1 MTTLN
6 TEQTQLARAWTSV
19 HKGAGLALD
28 WVAEVAQN
36 SEEVAA
42 KAQALNRDLYRARNL
57 ARSLG
62 RVSTT
67 PMGIGFFGLSQ
78 AGKSYLISALAAD
91 SKGQLLTQ
99 FGSHQLDFIKHINPV
114 GGGKEAT
121 GLVTRFTRRALP
133 SPDPLFPVELRLFRE
148 VEIAIVLANAWF
160 EDFDHQ
166 RLNSQITDAQID
178 AVLNRFEAH
187 AATPP
192 SPGVGSEDV
201 VLLWDYLEHN
211 YPSAVRPLGARYWP
225 RVIKLAPQLSIRE
238 RAQLFSLLWGGVGK
252 MTETYEQLASALH
265 RFSLAETVFAPLSAL
280 VSERDGQMIQTAS
293 IINVDILSRLGGS
306 GDTPLEVRPA
316 IDGTLQP
323 AVSVGK
329 AELAA
334 LTNELIFRLDNEP
347 ANAIVNSVDLLD
359 FPGYRSR
366 QKLMSIN
373 EASEVDSNGV
383 TNNPV
388 AKLLLRGKVA
398 YLFERYTNEQE
409 MNALV
414 MCTSSFKQS
423 EVVSVGPVLKSW
435 IDKTQGTS
443 AQQRDARAS
452 GLIWALT
459 MCDGFIGSALNGE
472 IVQFP
477 EACDNMLKLTM
488 IERFGNE
495 DWMKLW
501 GSAPFKN
508 TYLVRKPRFK
518 TSFLDLASDG
528 EEAGFN
534 ESSRNAL
541 QALHAAFSSSELVK
555 RHVAE
560 PHDAWQAML
569 KLNDGGMSRFSNAF
583 APVANIDF
591 KLQRI
596 EEQLEELMVQLLPRL
611 EEYYE
616 AGGQDERAKK
626 KVIANLIV
634 KPFATTKHGKYVLGE
649 LLAYMA
655 IPEDQLRDLYLNG
668 DFDSPASGHIEGA
681 QPINETEVEY
691 DIFGEAIVQAAQP
704 EATAPAAV
712 AAPQYQSHEHRFARA
727 AFDLWATHLRNLS
740 RRQHLLEM
748 LELPAEAISLL
759 VKELVICA
767 ERLDLPSK
775 LSVALLKRAQS
786 GVRRENLVQ
795 RQVLTTQLLL
805 NDFAAWF
812 GHTGQPAEKR
822 PLGLLGAKHPLFA
835 FYQKEMPGRF
845 PLLAAQADDQSVIFA
860 NDWISGIAIHTQH
873 NVGHRKGKEITPEQ
887 NEAMGHAI
895 QAFKAR

>member
-1 MTTLN
+1 MTTLT
-6 TEQTQLARAWTSV
+6 TEQIKLAHEWTSV

-28 WVAEVAQN
+28 WVEDVAEKV
-36 SEEVAA
+36 EEVAA
-42 KAQALNRDLYRARNL
+42 KAVTLNRDLHRARNL

-91 SKGQLLTQ
+91 HKGQLLTQ
-99 FGSHQLDFIKHINPV
+99 FGTQSLDFIKHVNPV

-121 GLVTRFTRRALP
+121 GLVTRFTRRA
-133 SPDPLFPVELRLFRE
+133 DPGKDPQFPVELRLFRE
-148 VEIAIVLANAWF
+148 VEIAIILANAWF

-166 RLNSQITDAQID
+166 RLNSQITDAHID
-178 AVLNRFEAH
+178 ALLQRFEDH
-187 AATPP
+187 TATQPT
-192 SPGVGSEDV
+192 PGVNSDDV

-211 YPSAVRPLGARYWP
+211 YPNAVRPLNARYWQ
-225 RVIKLAPQLSIRE
+225 RVVKLAPRLSVRE
-238 RAQLFSLLWGGVGK
+238 RAQLFSLLWGGINK
-252 MTETYEQLASALH
+252 MTETYEQLATALH
-265 RFSLAETVFAPLSAL
+265 RLGLAETVFAPITAL
-280 VSERDGQMIQTAS
+280 VSQRDGQMVQTNS

-306 GDTPLEVRPA
+306 GDSALEVRPA
-316 IDGTLQP
+316 HEANLGAP
-323 AVSVGK
+323 VSVSR

-347 ANAIVNSVDLLD
+347 ANSIVNSVDLLD

-366 QKLMSIN
+366 QKLMSID
-373 EASEVDSNGV
+373 EASEVDSSGA

-423 EVVSVGPVLKSW
+423 EVVSVGPVLRSW
-435 IDKTQGTS
+435 IDKTQGAS
-443 AQQRDARAS
+443 AQERDGRAS

-459 MCDGFIGSALNGE
+459 MCDGFIGGALNGE

-477 EACDNMLKLTM
+477 ESCDNMLKLTM

-495 DWMKLW
+495 EWMKQW
-501 GSAPFKN
+501 GNTPFKN

-518 TSFLDLASDG
+518 TSFIDLSADG
-528 EEAGFN
+528 EELGFN
-534 ESSRNAL
+534 DSSRVAL
-541 QALHAAFSSSELVK
+541 QALQEAFGNNELVK

-560 PHDAWQAML
+560 PLDAWQAML

-583 APVANIDF
+583 TPVANINF

-596 EEQLEELMVQLLPRL
+596 SEQLEDLMVKLLPRL

-616 AGGQDERAKK
+616 AGGEDERAKK
-626 KVIANLIV
+626 KAIANLIV
-634 KPFATTKHGKYVLGE
+634 RPFATTKHGKYVLGE

-655 IPEDQLRDLYLNG
+655 VPEDQLRDLYLNG
-668 DFDSPASGHIEGA
+668 DFDSPATDATEADPADSA
-681 QPINETEVEY
+681 AEVEY
-691 DIFGEAIVQAAQP
+691 DIFGDAVTAAAEAPPVAM
-704 EATAPAAV
+704 AV
-712 AAPQYQSHEHRFARA
+712 PQYQSHEHRFARA
-727 AFDLWATHLRNLS
+727 AFNLWATHLRGLS
-740 RRQHLLEM
+740 RRQHLLDQ
-748 LELPAEAISLL
+748 LELPSDAIALL
-759 VKELVICA
+759 VKELVVCA
-767 ERLDLPSK
+767 ERLDLPLQ
-775 LSVALLKRAQS
+775 LSQALLKRAQS

-795 RQVLTTQLLL
+795 RQVLTAQLLL
-805 NDFAAWF
+805 DDFTAWF
-812 GHTGQPAEKR
+812 GHTAQPASQR
-822 PLGLLGAKHPLFA
+822 PVGLLGAKQPLFS
-835 FYQKEMPGRF
+835 FYQKEMPGLF
-845 PLLAAQADDQSVIFA
+845 PLLAPQADDQSVIFA
-860 NDWISGIAIHTQH
+860 DDWISGIAIHTQN

-887 NEAMGHAI
+887 NEALGRVI

>member
-1 MTTLN
+1 MTTLT
-6 TEQTQLARAWTSV
+6 TEQIKLAHEWTSV

-28 WVAEVAQN
+28 WVEDVAEKV
-36 SEEVAA
+36 EEVAA
-42 KAQALNRDLYRARNL
+42 KAVTLNRDLHRARNL

-91 SKGQLLTQ
+91 HKGQLLTQ
-99 FGSHQLDFIKHINPV
+99 FGTQSLDFIKHVNPV

-121 GLVTRFTRRALP
+121 GLVTRFTRRA
-133 SPDPLFPVELRLFRE
+133 DPGKDPQFPVELRLFRE
-148 VEIAIVLANAWF
+148 VEIAIILANAWF

-166 RLNSQITDAQID
+166 RLNSQITDAHID
-178 AVLNRFEAH
+178 ALLQRFEDH
-187 AATPP
+187 TATQPT
-192 SPGVGSEDV
+192 PGVNSDDV

-211 YPSAVRPLGARYWP
+211 YPNAVRPLNARYWQ
-225 RVIKLAPQLSIRE
+225 RVVKLAPRLSVRE
-238 RAQLFSLLWGGVGK
+238 RAQLFSLLWGGINK
-252 MTETYEQLASALH
+252 MTETYEQLATALH
-265 RFSLAETVFAPLSAL
+265 RLGLAETVFAPITAL
-280 VSERDGQMIQTAS
+280 VSQRDGQMVQTNS

-306 GDTPLEVRPA
+306 GDSALEVRPA
-316 IDGTLQP
+316 HEANLGTP
-323 AVSVGK
+323 VSVSR

-347 ANAIVNSVDLLD
+347 ANSIVNSVDLLD

-366 QKLMSIN
+366 QKLMSID
-373 EASEVDSNGV
+373 EASEVDSSGA

-423 EVVSVGPVLKSW
+423 EVVSVGPVLRSW
-435 IDKTQGTS
+435 IDKTQGAS
-443 AQQRDARAS
+443 AQERDGRAS

-459 MCDGFIGSALNGE
+459 MCDGFIGGALNGE

-477 EACDNMLKLTM
+477 ESCDNMLKLTM

-495 DWMKLW
+495 EWMKQW
-501 GSAPFKN
+501 GNTPFKN

-518 TSFLDLASDG
+518 TSFIDLSADG
-528 EEAGFN
+528 EELGFN
-534 ESSRNAL
+534 DSSRVAL
-541 QALHAAFSSSELVK
+541 QALQEAFGNNELVK

-560 PHDAWQAML
+560 PLDAWQAML

-583 APVANIDF
+583 TPVANINF

-596 EEQLEELMVQLLPRL
+596 SEQLEDLMVKLLPRL

-616 AGGQDERAKK
+616 AGGEDERAKK
-626 KVIANLIV
+626 KAIANLIV
-634 KPFATTKHGKYVLGE
+634 RPFATTKHGKYVLGE

-655 IPEDQLRDLYLNG
+655 VPEDQLRDLYLNG
-668 DFDSPASGHIEGA
+668 DFDSPATDATEADPADSA
-681 QPINETEVEY
+681 AEVEY
-691 DIFGEAIVQAAQP
+691 DIFGDAV
-704 EATAPAAV
+704 TAV
-712 AAPQYQSHEHRFARA
+712 AEAPPVAMAVPQYQSHEHRFARA
-727 AFDLWATHLRNLS
+727 AFNLWATHLRGLS
-740 RRQHLLEM
+740 RRQHLLDQ
-748 LELPAEAISLL
+748 LELPSEAIALL
-759 VKELVICA
+759 VKELVVCA
-767 ERLDLPSK
+767 ERLDLPLQ
-775 LSVALLKRAQS
+775 LSQALLKRAQS

-795 RQVLTTQLLL
+795 RQVLTAQLLL
-805 NDFAAWF
+805 DDFTAWF
-812 GHTGQPAEKR
+812 GHTAQPASQR
-822 PLGLLGAKHPLFA
+822 PVGLLGAKQPLFS
-835 FYQKEMPGRF
+835 FYQKEMPGLF
-845 PLLAAQADDQSVIFA
+845 PLLAPQADDQSVIFA
-860 NDWISGIAIHTQH
+860 DDWISGIAIHTQN

-887 NEAMGHAI
+887 NEALGRVI

>member
-1 MTTLN
+1 MTTLS
-6 TEQTQLARAWTSV
+6 TEQMQLAHAWTSV

-28 WVAEVAQN
+28 WVAEVAEN
-36 SEEVAA
+36 SEEVAT
-42 KAQALNRDLYRARNL
+42 KAHALNRDLYRARNL

-91 SKGQLLTQ
+91 GKGQLLTQ
-99 FGSHQLDFIKHINPV
+99 FGPQQLDFIKHINPV

-133 SPDPLFPVELRLFRE
+133 STDPLFPVELRLFRE

-166 RLNSQITDAQID
+166 KLNSQITDAQID
-178 AVLNRFEAH
+178 AVLHRLEEN
-187 AATPP
+187 ATAPP
-192 SPGVGSEDV
+192 SPGVGSDDV

-211 YPSAVRPLGARYWP
+211 YPNAVRPLSARYWP
-225 RVIKLAPQLSIRE
+225 QVIKLAPRLSIRE

-252 MTETYEQLASALH
+252 MTETYEQLATALH
-265 RFSLAETVFAPLSAL
+265 RLGLAETVYAPLSSL
-280 VSERDGQMIQTAS
+280 VSERDGQMIQTNS
-293 IINVDILSRLGGS
+293 IINVDILSRLGGI
-306 GDTPLEVRPA
+306 GDSPLEVRPFV
-316 IDGTLQP
+316 DGSLRP
-323 AVSVGK
+323 AVSVGR

-366 QKLMSIN
+366 QKLMSID
-373 EASEVDSNGV
+373 EASEVDSNGA

-414 MCTSSFKQS
+414 MCTSTFKQS

-459 MCDGFIGSALNGE
+459 MCDGFIGGALNGE

-495 DWMKLW
+495 EWMKQW
-501 GSAPFKN
+501 GSTPFRN

-518 TSFLDLASDG
+518 TTFLDLESNG
-528 EEAGFN
+528 EELRFN
-534 ESSRNAL
+534 EFYDDAL
-541 QALHAAFSSSELVK
+541 QALQTAFSSSELVK
-555 RHVAE
+555 RHVAD
-560 PHDAWQAML
+560 PQDAWQAML
-569 KLNDGGMSRFSNAF
+569 KLNDGGMSRFSSAF
-583 APVANIDF
+583 TPVANIDF

-596 EEQLEELMVQLLPRL
+596 EEQLDELMVQLLPRL
-611 EEYYE
+611 EQYYE
-616 AGGQDERAKK
+616 AGGEDERAKK

-655 IPEDQLRDLYLNG
+655 IPEDQLRDLYLSG
-668 DFDSPASGHIEGA
+668 DFDSPSVESSEAVQNVSEPEI
-681 QPINETEVEY
+681 EY
-691 DIFGEAIVQAAQP
+691 DIFGEAIVQAAQS
-704 EATAPAAV
+704 EATVTAAV
-712 AAPQYQSHEHRFARA
+712 TAPQYQSHEHRFARA

-740 RRQHLLEM
+740 RRQHLLEL
-748 LELPAEAISLL
+748 LELPAEAIALL

-767 ERLDLPSK
+767 ERLDLPSQ
-775 LSVALLKRAQS
+775 LSAALLKRAQS

-812 GHTGQPAEKR
+812 GHTADPAEQR
-822 PLGLLGAKHPLFA
+822 PKGLLGAKQPLFA
-835 FYQKEMPGRF
+835 FYQQEMPGRF

-860 NDWISGIAIHTQH
+860 DDWISGIAIHTQN

-887 NEAMGHAI
+887 NEAMGRAI

>member
-1 MTTLN
+1 MTTL
-6 TEQTQLARAWTSV
+6 TTKQMQLAHAWTSV
-19 HKGAGLALD
+19 HNGAGLALD
-28 WVAEVAQN
+28 WVADVA
-36 SEEVAA
+36 EKVEDVAT
-42 KAQALNRDLYRARNL
+42 KADTLTRDLYRARNL
-57 ARSLG
+57 SRSLG
-62 RVSTT
+62 RVSAT

-91 SKGQLLTQ
+91 EKGQLLTKLGTQ
-99 FGSHQLDFIKHINPV
+99 QLDFIKHVNPV

-121 GLVTRFTRRALP
+121 GLVTRFTRSAAP
-133 SPDPLFPVELRLFRE
+133 SQDPQFPVELRLFRE
-148 VEIAIVLANAWF
+148 VEIAIILANAWF

-178 AVLNRFEAH
+178 ALLQRFEEQSAT
-187 AATPP
+187 AAPT
-192 SPGVGSEDV
+192 SGVSSDDV
-201 VLLWDYLEHN
+201 VLLWDYLEHHYAN
-211 YPSAVRPLGARYWP
+211 AMRPLNARYWP
-225 RVIKLAPQLSIRE
+225 RVVKLAPRLSVRE
-238 RAQLFSLLWGGVGK
+238 RAQLFEPLWGGIGK
-252 MTETYEQLASALH
+252 MTETYEQLAGALH
-265 RFSLAETVFAPLSAL
+265 RLGLAETVFAPISAL
-280 VSERDGQMIQTAS
+280 VSERDGQLVQSNS

-306 GDTPLEVRPA
+306 GDSALEVRPTK
-316 IDGTLQP
+316 DGTLRP
-323 AVSVGK
+323 AVSVNR

-347 ANAIVNSVDLLD
+347 ANVIVNSVDLLD

-373 EASEVDSNGV
+373 EASEVDSNGAA
-383 TNNPV
+383 NNPV

-414 MCTSSFKQS
+414 MCTSTFKQS

-443 AQQRDARAS
+443 AQQRDGRAS

-459 MCDGFIGSALNGE
+459 MCDGFIGGALNGE

-495 DWMKLW
+495 DWMKQW
-501 GSAPFKN
+501 GSTPFKN

-518 TSFLDLASDG
+518 TNFIDLAADG
-528 EEAGFN
+528 EERGFSD
-534 ESSRNAL
+534 SSHAAL
-541 QALHAAFSSSELVK
+541 QALQLAFSSSELVK

-560 PHDAWQAML
+560 PQDAWQAML
-569 KLNDGGMSRFSNAF
+569 KVNDGGMTRFSSAF
-583 APVANIDF
+583 TPVANLDF

-596 EEQLEELMVQLLPRL
+596 EEQLDELMVQLLPQL

-616 AGGQDERAKK
+616 AGGEDERAKK
-626 KVIANLIV
+626 KIIANMIAR
-634 KPFATTKHGKYVLGE
+634 PFATTQHGKYVLGE
-649 LLAYMA
+649 LLSYMA
-655 IPEDQLRDLYLNG
+655 LPEQQLRDLYLNG
-668 DFDSPASGHIEGA
+668 DFDSPAGEAIEAVQAGS
-681 QPINETEVEY
+681 EVKVEY
-691 DIFGEAIVQAAQP
+691 DIFGEAIAASTAV
-704 EATAPAAV
+704 EAPAA

-727 AFDLWATHLRNLS
+727 AFNLWATHLRNLS
-740 RRQHLLEM
+740 RRQQLLDL
-748 LELPAEAISLL
+748 LELPAEAITLL
-759 VKELVICA
+759 VKELVVCA
-767 ERLDLPSK
+767 ERLDLPLQ
-775 LSVALLKRAQS
+775 LSNALLKRAQS
-786 GVRRENLVQ
+786 GVRKENLVQ
-795 RQVLTTQLLL
+795 RQVLTAQLLL

-812 GHTGQPAEKR
+812 GHTAQPPSQR
-822 PLGLLGAKHPLFA
+822 PTGLLGAKQPLFA

-845 PLLAAQADDQSVIFA
+845 PLLAPQADDQSVIFA
-860 NDWISGIAIHTQH
+860 DDWISGIAIHTQK

-887 NEAMGHAI
+887 NEAMGRVI

>member
-1 MTTLN
+1 MTTLT
-6 TEQTQLARAWTSV
+6 TEQIKLAHEWTSV

-28 WVAEVAQN
+28 WVEDVAEKV
-36 SEEVAA
+36 EEVAA
-42 KAQALNRDLYRARNL
+42 KAVTLNRDLHRARNL

-91 SKGQLLTQ
+91 HKGQLLTQ
-99 FGSHQLDFIKHINPV
+99 FGTQSLDFIKHVNPV

-121 GLVTRFTRRALP
+121 GLVTRFTRRAAP
-133 SPDPLFPVELRLFRE
+133 GKDPQFPVELRLFRE
-148 VEIAIVLANAWF
+148 VEIAIILANAWF

-166 RLNSQITDAQID
+166 RLNSQITDAHID
-178 AVLNRFEAH
+178 ALLQRFEDH
-187 AATPP
+187 TATQPT
-192 SPGVGSEDV
+192 PGVNSDDV

-211 YPSAVRPLGARYWP
+211 YPNAVRPLNARYWQ
-225 RVIKLAPQLSIRE
+225 RVVKLAPRLSVRE
-238 RAQLFSLLWGGVGK
+238 RAQLFSLLWGGINK
-252 MTETYEQLASALH
+252 MTETYEQLATALH
-265 RFSLAETVFAPLSAL
+265 RLGLAETVFAPITAL
-280 VSERDGQMIQTAS
+280 VSQRDGQMVQTNS

-306 GDTPLEVRPA
+306 GDSALEVRPA
-316 IDGTLQP
+316 HEANLGTP
-323 AVSVGK
+323 VSVSR

-347 ANAIVNSVDLLD
+347 ANSIVNSVDLLD

-366 QKLMSIN
+366 QKLMSID
-373 EASEVDSNGV
+373 EASEVDSSGA

-423 EVVSVGPVLKSW
+423 EVVSVGPVLRSW
-435 IDKTQGTS
+435 IDKTQGAS
-443 AQQRDARAS
+443 AQERDGRAS

-459 MCDGFIGSALNGE
+459 MCDGFIGGALNGE

-477 EACDNMLKLTM
+477 ESCDNMLKLTM

-495 DWMKLW
+495 EWMKQW
-501 GSAPFKN
+501 GNTPFKN

-518 TSFLDLASDG
+518 TSFIDLSADG
-528 EEAGFN
+528 EELGFN
-534 ESSRNAL
+534 DSSRVAL
-541 QALHAAFSSSELVK
+541 QALQEAFGNNELVK

-560 PHDAWQAML
+560 PLDAWQAML

-583 APVANIDF
+583 TPVANINF

-596 EEQLEELMVQLLPRL
+596 SEQLEDLMVKLLPRL

-616 AGGQDERAKK
+616 AGGEDERAKK
-626 KVIANLIV
+626 KAIANLIV
-634 KPFATTKHGKYVLGE
+634 RPFATTKHGKYVLGE

-655 IPEDQLRDLYLNG
+655 VPEDQLRDLYLNG
-668 DFDSPASGHIEGA
+668 DFDSPATDATEADPADSA
-681 QPINETEVEY
+681 AEVEY
-691 DIFGEAIVQAAQP
+691 DIFGDAVTAAAEAPPVAM
-704 EATAPAAV
+704 AV
-712 AAPQYQSHEHRFARA
+712 PQYQSHEHRFARA
-727 AFDLWATHLRNLS
+727 AFNLWATHLRGLS
-740 RRQHLLEM
+740 RRQHLLDQ
-748 LELPAEAISLL
+748 LELPSEAIALL
-759 VKELVICA
+759 VKELVVCA
-767 ERLDLPSK
+767 ERLDLPLQ
-775 LSVALLKRAQS
+775 LSQALLKRAQS

-795 RQVLTTQLLL
+795 RQVLTAQLLL
-805 NDFAAWF
+805 DDFTAWF
-812 GHTGQPAEKR
+812 GHTAQPASQR
-822 PLGLLGAKHPLFA
+822 PVGLLGAKQPLFS
-835 FYQKEMPGRF
+835 FYQKEMPGLF
-845 PLLAAQADDQSVIFA
+845 PLLAPQADDQSVIFA
-860 NDWISGIAIHTQH
+860 DDWISGIAIHTQN

-887 NEAMGHAI
+887 NEALGRVI

>member
-1 MTTLN
+1 MTTLS
-6 TEQTQLARAWTSV
+6 TEQIKLAHEWTSV
-19 HKGAGLALD
+19 HKGAGLALEWVED
-28 WVAEVAQN
+28 VAEKV
-36 SEEVAA
+36 EEVAA
-42 KAQALNRDLYRARNL
+42 KAVTLNRDLHRARNL

-91 SKGQLLTQ
+91 NKGQLLTQ
-99 FGSHQLDFIKHINPV
+99 FGTQSLDFIRHVNPV

-121 GLVTRFTRRALP
+121 GLVTRFTRRAEP
-133 SPDPLFPVELRLFRE
+133 GKDPQFPVELRLFRE
-148 VEIAIVLANAWF
+148 VEIAIILANAWF

-166 RLNSQITDAQID
+166 RLNSQITDAHID
-178 AVLNRFEAH
+178 ALLQRFEDH
-187 AATPP
+187 TATQPT
-192 SPGVGSEDV
+192 PGVNSDDV

-211 YPSAVRPLGARYWP
+211 YPNAVRPLNARYWQ
-225 RVIKLAPQLSIRE
+225 RVVKLAPRLSIRE
-238 RAQLFSLLWGGVGK
+238 RAQLFSLLWGGINK
-252 MTETYEQLASALH
+252 MTETYEQLAAALH
-265 RFSLAETVFAPLSAL
+265 RLGLAETVFAPITAL
-280 VSERDGQMIQTAS
+280 VSQRDGQMVQTNS

-306 GDTPLEVRPA
+306 GDSALEVRPA
-316 IDGTLQP
+316 HEANLGTP
-323 AVSVGK
+323 VSVSR

-347 ANAIVNSVDLLD
+347 ANSIVNSVDLLD

-366 QKLMSIN
+366 QKLMSID
-373 EASEVDSNGV
+373 EASEVDSSGA

-435 IDKTQGTS
+435 IDKTQGAS
-443 AQQRDARAS
+443 AQERDGRAS

-459 MCDGFIGSALNGE
+459 MCDGFIGGALNGE

-477 EACDNMLKLTM
+477 ESCDNMLKLTM

-495 DWMKLW
+495 EWMKQW
-501 GSAPFKN
+501 GNTPFKN

-518 TSFLDLASDG
+518 TSFIDLAADG
-528 EEAGFN
+528 EELGFN
-534 ESSRNAL
+534 DSSRVAL
-541 QALHAAFSSSELVK
+541 QALQEAFGNNELVK

-560 PHDAWQAML
+560 PLDAWQAML
-569 KLNDGGMSRFSNAF
+569 KLNDGGMSRFSSAF
-583 APVANIDF
+583 TPVAKIDF

-596 EEQLEELMVQLLPRL
+596 SEQLEDLMVKLLPRL

-616 AGGQDERAKK
+616 AGGEDERAKK
-626 KVIANLIV
+626 KAIANLIV
-634 KPFATTKHGKYVLGE
+634 RPFATTKHGKYVLGE

-655 IPEDQLRDLYLNG
+655 VPEDQLRDLYLNG
-668 DFDSPASGHIEGA
+668 DFDSPTTEAIEA
-681 QPINETEVEY
+681 APADSAPEVEY
-691 DIFGEAIVQAAQP
+691 DIFGDAV
-704 EATAPAAV
+704 TPAAEAPPV
-712 AAPQYQSHEHRFARA
+712 AVAVPQYQSHEHRFARA
-727 AFDLWATHLRNLS
+727 AFNLWATHLRGLS
-740 RRQHLLEM
+740 RRQHLLDQ
-748 LELPAEAISLL
+748 LELPSDAIALL
-759 VKELVICA
+759 VKELVVCA
-767 ERLDLPSK
+767 ERLDLPLQ
-775 LSVALLKRAQS
+775 LSQALLKRAQS

-795 RQVLTTQLLL
+795 RQVLTAQLVLD
-805 NDFAAWF
+805 DFTAWF
-812 GHTGQPAEKR
+812 GHTAQPASQR
-822 PLGLLGAKHPLFA
+822 PAGLLGAKQPLFS

-845 PLLAAQADDQSVIFA
+845 PLLAPQADDQSVIFA
-860 NDWISGIAIHTQH
+860 DDWISGIAIHTQN

-887 NEAMGHAI
+887 NEALGRVI

>member
-1 MTTLN
+1 MTTLT
-6 TEQTQLARAWTSV
+6 TEQIQLAHAWTSV
-19 HKGAGLALD
+19 HKGAGLALEWVED
-28 WVAEVAQN
+28 VAEKV
-36 SEEVAA
+36 EEVAT
-42 KAQALNRDLYRARNL
+42 KAVTLNRDLHRARNL

-91 SKGQLLTQ
+91 NKGQLLTQ
-99 FGSHQLDFIKHINPV
+99 FGTRSLDFIKHVNPV

-121 GLVTRFTRRALP
+121 GLVTRFTRRAEP
-133 SPDPLFPVELRLFRE
+133 GKDPQFPVELRLFRE
-148 VEIAIVLANAWF
+148 VEIAIILANAWF

-166 RLNSQITDAQID
+166 RLNSQITDAHID
-178 AVLNRFEAH
+178 ALLQRFEDH
-187 AATPP
+187 AATQAT
-192 SPGVGSEDV
+192 PGVSSDDV

-211 YPSAVRPLGARYWP
+211 YPNAVRPLNARYWQ
-225 RVIKLAPQLSIRE
+225 RVVKLAPMLSVRE
-238 RAQLFSLLWGGVGK
+238 RAQLFSLLWGGINK
-252 MTETYEQLASALH
+252 MTETYEQLAAALH
-265 RFSLAETVFAPLSAL
+265 RLGLAETVFAPISAL
-280 VSERDGQMIQTAS
+280 VSERDGQMIQTNS

-306 GDTPLEVRPA
+306 GDSALEVRPTHEGNLGA
-316 IDGTLQP
+316 P
-323 AVSVGK
+323 VSVSR

-366 QKLMSIN
+366 QKLMSID
-373 EASEVDSNGV
+373 EASEVDSSGA

-435 IDKTQGTS
+435 IDKTQGAS
-443 AQQRDARAS
+443 AQERDGRAS

-472 IVQFP
+472 TVQFP
-477 EACDNMLKLTM
+477 ESCDNMLKLTM

-495 DWMKLW
+495 EWMKQW
-501 GSAPFKN
+501 GNTPFKN

-518 TSFLDLASDG
+518 TSFIDLAADG
-528 EEAGFN
+528 EELGFN
-534 ESSRNAL
+534 DSSKVAL
-541 QALHAAFSSSELVK
+541 QALQAAFGNNELVK

-560 PHDAWQAML
+560 PLDAWQAML
-569 KLNDGGMSRFSNAF
+569 KLNDGGMSRFSSAF
-583 APVANIDF
+583 TPVANINF

-596 EEQLEELMVQLLPRL
+596 SEQLDDLMVKLLPRL

-616 AGGQDERAKK
+616 AGGEDERGKK
-626 KVIANLIV
+626 KAIANLIV
-634 KPFATTKHGKYVLGE
+634 RPFATTKHGKYVLGE

-655 IPEDQLRDLYLNG
+655 VPEDQLRDLYLNG
-668 DFDSPASGHIEGA
+668 DFDSPAT
-681 QPINETEVEY
+681 ETTDAAPADSAPEVEY
-691 DIFGEAIVQAAQP
+691 DIFGDAV
-704 EATAPAAV
+704 TPAAEAPPV
-712 AAPQYQSHEHRFARA
+712 AVAVPQYQSHEHRFARA
-727 AFDLWATHLRNLS
+727 AFNLWATHLRGLS
-740 RRQHLLEM
+740 RRQHLLDQ
-748 LELPAEAISLL
+748 LELPSDAIALL
-759 VKELVICA
+759 VKELVVCA
-767 ERLDLPSK
+767 ERLDVPLQ
-775 LSVALLKRAQS
+775 LSQALLKRAQS

-795 RQVLTTQLLL
+795 RQVLTAQLLL
-805 NDFAAWF
+805 DDFTAWF
-812 GHTGQPAEKR
+812 GHTAQPASQR
-822 PLGLLGAKHPLFA
+822 PAGLLGAKQPLFS

-845 PLLAAQADDQSVIFA
+845 PLLAPQADDQSVIFA
-860 NDWISGIAIHTQH
+860 DDWISGIAIHTQN

-887 NEAMGHAI
+887 NEALGRVI

>member
-1 MTTLN
+1 MTTLT
-6 TEQTQLARAWTSV
+6 TEQIQLAHAWTSV

-28 WVAEVAQN
+28 WVEEVAGKV
-36 SEEVAA
+36 EEVAA
-42 KAQALNRDLYRARNL
+42 KAVPLNRDLHRARNL

-99 FGSHQLDFIKHINPV
+99 FGTQSLDFIKHVNPV

-121 GLVTRFTRRALP
+121 GLVTRFTRRAEP
-133 SPDPLFPVELRLFRE
+133 GKDPQYPVELRLFRE
-148 VEIAIVLANAWF
+148 IEIAIILANAWF

-166 RLNSQITDAQID
+166 RLNSQITDSHID
-178 AVLNRFEAH
+178 ALLQRFEDH
-187 AATPP
+187 AATEPT
-192 SPGVGSEDV
+192 PGVNSDDV

-211 YPSAVRPLGARYWP
+211 YPNAVRPLNARYWP
-225 RVIKLAPQLSIRE
+225 RVVKLAPRLSVRE
-238 RAQLFSLLWGGVGK
+238 RAQLFSLLWGGINK
-252 MTETYEQLASALH
+252 MTETYEQLAAALH
-265 RFSLAETVFAPLSAL
+265 RLGLAETVFAPITAL
-280 VSERDGQMIQTAS
+280 VSERDGQMIQTNS

-306 GDTPLEVRPA
+306 GDSALEVRPA
-316 IDGTLQP
+316 HESNLRTP
-323 AVSVGK
+323 VSVSR

-347 ANAIVNSVDLLD
+347 ANSIVNSVDLLD

-366 QKLMSIN
+366 QKLMSID
-373 EASEVDSNGV
+373 EASEVDSSGA

-443 AQQRDARAS
+443 AQQRDGRAS

-459 MCDGFIGSALNGE
+459 MCDGFIGGALNGE
-472 IVQFP
+472 TVQFP
-477 EACDNMLKLTM
+477 ESCDNMLKLTM

-495 DWMKLW
+495 EWMKQW
-501 GSAPFKN
+501 GNTPFKN

-518 TSFLDLASDG
+518 TSFIDLATSG
-528 EEAGFN
+528 EELGFN
-534 ESSRNAL
+534 ESSKAAL
-541 QALHAAFSSSELVK
+541 QALQEAFSNNELVK

-560 PHDAWQAML
+560 PLDAWQAML
-569 KLNDGGMSRFSNAF
+569 KINDGGMSRFSTAF
-583 APVANIDF
+583 TPVADINF

-596 EEQLEELMVQLLPRL
+596 EEQLDDLMVKLLPRL

-616 AGGQDERAKK
+616 AGGEDERAKK
-626 KVIANLIV
+626 KAIANLIV
-634 KPFATTKHGKYVLGE
+634 RPFATTKHGKYVLGE

-655 IPEDQLRDLYLNG
+655 VPEDQLRDLYLNG
-668 DFDSPASGHIEGA
+668 DFDNPAT
-681 QPINETEVEY
+681 ETTEAAPANSAPEVEY
-691 DIFGEAIVQAAQP
+691 DIFGDAVTPAAEAPPV
-704 EATAPAAV
+704 AV

-727 AFDLWATHLRNLS
+727 AFNLWATHLRGLS
-740 RRQHLLEM
+740 RRQHLLDL
-748 LELPAEAISLL
+748 LELPSEAIALL
-759 VKELVICA
+759 VKELVVCA
-767 ERLDLPSK
+767 ERLDLPLQ
-775 LSVALLKRAQS
+775 LSQALLKRAQS

-795 RQVLTTQLLL
+795 RQVLTAQLLL

-812 GHTGQPAEKR
+812 GHTAQPASQR
-822 PLGLLGAKHPLFA
+822 PAGLLGAKQPLFS

-845 PLLAAQADDQSVIFA
+845 PLLAPQADDQSVIFA
-860 NDWISGIAIHTQH
+860 DDWISGIAIHTQN

-887 NEAMGHAI
+887 NEALGRVI
-895 QAFKAR
+895 QAFKTR

>member
-1 MTTLN
+1 MTTLT
-6 TEQTQLARAWTSV
+6 TEQIKLAHEWTSV
-19 HKGAGLALD
+19 HKGAGLALKWVED
-28 WVAEVAQN
+28 VAEKV
-36 SEEVAA
+36 EEVAA
-42 KAQALNRDLYRARNL
+42 KAVTLNRDLHRARNL

-91 SKGQLLTQ
+91 NKGQLLTQ
-99 FGSHQLDFIKHINPV
+99 FGTQSLDFIRHVNPV

-121 GLVTRFTRRALP
+121 GLVTRFTRRAEP
-133 SPDPLFPVELRLFRE
+133 GKDPQFPVELRLFRE
-148 VEIAIVLANAWF
+148 VEIAIILANAWF

-166 RLNSQITDAQID
+166 RLNSQITDAHID
-178 AVLNRFEAH
+178 ALLQRFEDH
-187 AATPP
+187 TATQPT
-192 SPGVGSEDV
+192 PGVNSDDV

-211 YPSAVRPLGARYWP
+211 YPNAVRPLNARYWQ
-225 RVIKLAPQLSIRE
+225 RVVKLAPRLSIRE
-238 RAQLFSLLWGGVGK
+238 RAQLFSLLWGGINK
-252 MTETYEQLASALH
+252 MTETYEQLAAALH
-265 RFSLAETVFAPLSAL
+265 RLGLAETVFAPITAL
-280 VSERDGQMIQTAS
+280 VSQRDGQMVQTNS

-306 GDTPLEVRPA
+306 GDSALEVRPA
-316 IDGTLQP
+316 HEANLGTP
-323 AVSVGK
+323 VSVSR

-347 ANAIVNSVDLLD
+347 ANSIVNSVDLLD

-366 QKLMSIN
+366 QKLMSID
-373 EASEVDSNGV
+373 EASEVDSSGA

-435 IDKTQGTS
+435 IDKTQGAS
-443 AQQRDARAS
+443 AQERDGRAS

-459 MCDGFIGSALNGE
+459 MCDGFIGGALNGE

-477 EACDNMLKLTM
+477 ESCDNMLKLTM

-495 DWMKLW
+495 EWMKQW
-501 GSAPFKN
+501 GNTPFKN

-518 TSFLDLASDG
+518 TSFIDLAADG
-528 EEAGFN
+528 EELGFN
-534 ESSRNAL
+534 DSSRVAL
-541 QALHAAFSSSELVK
+541 QALQEAFGNNELVK

-560 PHDAWQAML
+560 PLDAWQAML
-569 KLNDGGMSRFSNAF
+569 KLNDGGMSRFSSAF
-583 APVANIDF
+583 TPVAKIDF

-596 EEQLEELMVQLLPRL
+596 SEQLEDLMVKLLPRL

-616 AGGQDERAKK
+616 AGGEDERAKK
-626 KVIANLIV
+626 KAIANLIV
-634 KPFATTKHGKYVLGE
+634 RPFATTKHGKYVLGE

-655 IPEDQLRDLYLNG
+655 VPEDQLRDLYLNG
-668 DFDSPASGHIEGA
+668 DFDSPTTEAIEA
-681 QPINETEVEY
+681 APADSAPEVEY
-691 DIFGEAIVQAAQP
+691 DIFGDAV
-704 EATAPAAV
+704 TPAAEAPPV
-712 AAPQYQSHEHRFARA
+712 AVAVPQYQSHEHRFARA
-727 AFDLWATHLRNLS
+727 AFNLWATHLRGLS
-740 RRQHLLEM
+740 RRQHLLDQ
-748 LELPAEAISLL
+748 LELPSDAIALL
-759 VKELVICA
+759 VKELVVCA
-767 ERLDLPSK
+767 ERLDLPLQ
-775 LSVALLKRAQS
+775 LSQALLKRAQS

-795 RQVLTTQLLL
+795 RQVLTAQLVLD
-805 NDFAAWF
+805 DFTAWF
-812 GHTGQPAEKR
+812 GHTAQPASQR
-822 PLGLLGAKHPLFA
+822 PAGLLGAKQPLFS

-845 PLLAAQADDQSVIFA
+845 PLLAPQADDQSVIFA
-860 NDWISGIAIHTQH
+860 DDWISGIAIHTQN

-887 NEAMGHAI
+887 NEALGRVI

>member
-1 MTTLN
+1 MTTLT
-6 TEQTQLARAWTSV
+6 TEQIKLAHEWTSV

-28 WVAEVAQN
+28 WVEDVAEKV
-36 SEEVAA
+36 EEVAA
-42 KAQALNRDLYRARNL
+42 KAVTLNRDLHRARNL

-91 SKGQLLTQ
+91 HKGQLLTQ
-99 FGSHQLDFIKHINPV
+99 FGTQSLDFIKHVNPV

-121 GLVTRFTRRALP
+121 GLVTRFTRRA
-133 SPDPLFPVELRLFRE
+133 DPGKDPQFPVELRLFRE
-148 VEIAIVLANAWF
+148 VEIAIILANAWF

-166 RLNSQITDAQID
+166 RLNSQITDAHID
-178 AVLNRFEAH
+178 ALLQRFEDH
-187 AATPP
+187 TATQPT
-192 SPGVGSEDV
+192 PGVNSDDV

-211 YPSAVRPLGARYWP
+211 YPNAVRPLNARYWQ
-225 RVIKLAPQLSIRE
+225 RVVKLAPRLSVRE
-238 RAQLFSLLWGGVGK
+238 RAQLFSLLWGGINK
-252 MTETYEQLASALH
+252 MTETYEQLATALH
-265 RFSLAETVFAPLSAL
+265 RLGLAETVFAPITAL
-280 VSERDGQMIQTAS
+280 VSQRDGQMVQTNS

-306 GDTPLEVRPA
+306 GDSALEVRPA
-316 IDGTLQP
+316 HEANLGAP
-323 AVSVGK
+323 VSVSR

-347 ANAIVNSVDLLD
+347 ANSIVNSVDLLD

-366 QKLMSIN
+366 QKLMSID
-373 EASEVDSNGV
+373 EASEVDSSGA

-423 EVVSVGPVLKSW
+423 EVVSVGPVLRSW
-435 IDKTQGTS
+435 IDKTQGAS
-443 AQQRDARAS
+443 AQERDGRAS

-459 MCDGFIGSALNGE
+459 MCDGFIGGALNGE

-477 EACDNMLKLTM
+477 ESCDNMLKLTM

-495 DWMKLW
+495 EWMKQW
-501 GSAPFKN
+501 GNTPFKN

-518 TSFLDLASDG
+518 TSFIDLSADG
-528 EEAGFN
+528 EELGFN
-534 ESSRNAL
+534 DSSRVAL
-541 QALHAAFSSSELVK
+541 QALQEAFGNNELVK

-560 PHDAWQAML
+560 PLDAWQAML

-583 APVANIDF
+583 TPVAKIDF

-596 EEQLEELMVQLLPRL
+596 SEQLEDLMVKLLPRL

-616 AGGQDERAKK
+616 AGGEDERAKK
-626 KVIANLIV
+626 KAIANLIV
-634 KPFATTKHGKYVLGE
+634 RPFATTKHGKYVLGE

-655 IPEDQLRDLYLNG
+655 VPEDQLRDLYLNG
-668 DFDSPASGHIEGA
+668 DFDSPATDATEADPADSA
-681 QPINETEVEY
+681 AEVEY
-691 DIFGEAIVQAAQP
+691 DIFGDAVTAAAEAPPVAM
-704 EATAPAAV
+704 AV
-712 AAPQYQSHEHRFARA
+712 PQYQSHEHRFARA
-727 AFDLWATHLRNLS
+727 AFNLWATHLRGLS
-740 RRQHLLEM
+740 RRQHLLDQ
-748 LELPAEAISLL
+748 LELPSEAIALL
-759 VKELVICA
+759 VKELVVCA
-767 ERLDLPSK
+767 ERLDLPLQ
-775 LSVALLKRAQS
+775 LSQALLKRAQS

-795 RQVLTTQLLL
+795 RQVLTAQLLL
-805 NDFAAWF
+805 DDFTAWF
-812 GHTGQPAEKR
+812 GHTAQPASQR
-822 PLGLLGAKHPLFA
+822 PVGLLGAKQPLFS
-835 FYQKEMPGRF
+835 FYQKEMPGLF
-845 PLLAAQADDQSVIFA
+845 PLLAPQADDQSVIFA
-860 NDWISGIAIHTQH
+860 DDWISGIAIHTQN

-887 NEAMGHAI
+887 NEALGRVI

>member
-1 MTTLN
+1 MTTLT
-6 TEQTQLARAWTSV
+6 TEQIKLAHEWTSV

-28 WVAEVAQN
+28 WVEDVAEKV
-36 SEEVAA
+36 EEVAA
-42 KAQALNRDLYRARNL
+42 KAVTLNRDLHRARNL

-91 SKGQLLTQ
+91 HKGQLLTQ
-99 FGSHQLDFIKHINPV
+99 FGTQSLDFIKHVNPV

-121 GLVTRFTRRALP
+121 GLVTRFTRRA
-133 SPDPLFPVELRLFRE
+133 DPGKDPQFPVELRLFRE
-148 VEIAIVLANAWF
+148 VEIAIILANAWF

-166 RLNSQITDAQID
+166 RLNSQITDAHID
-178 AVLNRFEAH
+178 ALLQRFEDH
-187 AATPP
+187 TATQPT
-192 SPGVGSEDV
+192 PGVNSDDV

-211 YPSAVRPLGARYWP
+211 YPNAVRPLNARYWQ
-225 RVIKLAPQLSIRE
+225 RVVKLAPRLSVRE
-238 RAQLFSLLWGGVGK
+238 RAQLFSLLWGGINK
-252 MTETYEQLASALH
+252 MTETYEQLATALH
-265 RFSLAETVFAPLSAL
+265 RLGLAETVFAPITAL
-280 VSERDGQMIQTAS
+280 VSQRDGQMVQTNS

-306 GDTPLEVRPA
+306 GDSALEVRPA
-316 IDGTLQP
+316 HEANLGTP
-323 AVSVGK
+323 VSVSR

-347 ANAIVNSVDLLD
+347 ANSIVNSVDLLD

-366 QKLMSIN
+366 QKLMSID
-373 EASEVDSNGV
+373 EASEVDSSGA

-423 EVVSVGPVLKSW
+423 EVVSVGPVLRSW
-435 IDKTQGTS
+435 IDKTQGAS
-443 AQQRDARAS
+443 AQERDGRAS

-459 MCDGFIGSALNGE
+459 MCDGFIGGALNGE

-477 EACDNMLKLTM
+477 ESCDNMLKLTM

-495 DWMKLW
+495 EWMKQW
-501 GSAPFKN
+501 GNTPFKN

-518 TSFLDLASDG
+518 TSFIDLSADG
-528 EEAGFN
+528 EELGFN
-534 ESSRNAL
+534 DSSRVAL
-541 QALHAAFSSSELVK
+541 QALQEAFGNNELVK

-560 PHDAWQAML
+560 PLDAWQAML

-583 APVANIDF
+583 TPVANINF

-596 EEQLEELMVQLLPRL
+596 SEQLEDLMVKLLPRL

-616 AGGQDERAKK
+616 AGGEDERAKK
-626 KVIANLIV
+626 KAIANLIV
-634 KPFATTKHGKYVLGE
+634 RPFATTKHGKYVLGE

-655 IPEDQLRDLYLNG
+655 VPEDQLRDLYLNG
-668 DFDSPASGHIEGA
+668 DFDSPATDATEADPADSA
-681 QPINETEVEY
+681 AEVEY
-691 DIFGEAIVQAAQP
+691 DIFGDAV
-704 EATAPAAV
+704 TAV
-712 AAPQYQSHEHRFARA
+712 AEAPPVAMAVPQYQSHEHRFARA
-727 AFDLWATHLRNLS
+727 AFNLWATHLRGLS
-740 RRQHLLEM
+740 RRQHLLDQ
-748 LELPAEAISLL
+748 LELPSEAIALL
-759 VKELVICA
+759 VKELVVCA
-767 ERLDLPSK
+767 ERLDLPLQ
-775 LSVALLKRAQS
+775 LSQALLKRAQS

-795 RQVLTTQLLL
+795 RQVLTAQLLL
-805 NDFAAWF
+805 DDFTAWF
-812 GHTGQPAEKR
+812 GHTAQPASQR
-822 PLGLLGAKHPLFA
+822 PVGLLGAKQPLFS
-835 FYQKEMPGRF
+835 FYQKEMPGLF
-845 PLLAAQADDQSVIFA
+845 PLLAPQADDQSVIFA
-860 NDWISGIAIHTQH
+860 DDWISGIAIHTQN
-873 NVGHRKGKEITPEQ
+873 NVDHRKGKEITPEQ
-887 NEAMGHAI
+887 NEALGRVI

>member
-1 MTTLN
+1 MTTL
-6 TEQTQLARAWTSV
+6 TSEQIQLAHAWTSV

-28 WVAEVAQN
+28 WVAEVAEKV
-36 SEEVAA
+36 EEVAN
-42 KAQALNRDLYRARNL
+42 KADSLSRDLYRARNL

-62 RVSTT
+62 RVSAT

-99 FGSHQLDFIKHINPV
+99 FGTEPLDFIKHVNPV

-121 GLVTRFTRRALP
+121 GLVTRFTRRAEP
-133 SPDPLFPVELRLFRE
+133 SQDPQFPVELRLFRE
-148 VEIAIVLANAWF
+148 VEVAIILANAWF

-178 AVLNRFEAH
+178 ALLQRFEEH
-187 AATPP
+187 SAAAPT
-192 SPGVGSEDV
+192 PGVNSDDV

-211 YPSAVRPLGARYWP
+211 YPNAVRPLNARYWP
-225 RVIKLAPQLSIRE
+225 RVVKLAPRLSVRE
-238 RAQLFSLLWGGVGK
+238 RAQLFSLLWGGINK
-252 MTETYEQLASALH
+252 MTETYEQLATALH
-265 RFSLAETVFAPLSAL
+265 RLGLAETVFAPLTSL
-280 VSERDGQMIQTAS
+280 VSQRDGQMVQTNS

-306 GDTPLEVRPA
+306 GDGALEVRPA
-316 IDGTLQP
+316 VEGSLRAP
-323 AVSVGK
+323 VSVSR

-366 QKLMSIN
+366 QKLMSID
-373 EASEVDSNGV
+373 EASEVDSSGA

-435 IDKTQGTS
+435 IDKTQGSS
-443 AQQRDARAS
+443 AQQRDGRN

-459 MCDGFIGSALNGE
+459 MCDGFIGGALNGE
-472 IVQFP
+472 TVQFP
-477 EACDNMLKLTM
+477 ESCDNMLKLTM

-495 DWMKLW
+495 EWMKQW

-518 TSFLDLASDG
+518 TNFIDLAADG
-528 EEAGFN
+528 EEIGFN
-534 ESSRNAL
+534 EPSQSAL
-541 QALHAAFSSSELVK
+541 QALQKAFGNSELVR

-560 PHDAWQAML
+560 PLDAWQAML
-569 KLNDGGMSRFSNAF
+569 KINDGGMSRFSSAF
-583 APVANIDF
+583 TPVANIDF
-591 KLQRI
+591 KLDRI
-596 EEQLEELMVQLLPRL
+596 REQLDDLMVQLLPRL

-616 AGGQDERAKK
+616 AGGEDERARKK
-626 KVIANLIV
+626 AIANLIV
-634 KPFATTKHGKYVLGE
+634 RPFATTKNGKYVLGE

-655 IPEDQLRDLYLNG
+655 VPEEQLRDLYLNG
-668 DFDSPASGHIEGA
+668 DFDSPATETA
-681 QPINETEVEY
+681 EAAPVNNEPEVEY
-691 DIFGEAIVQAAQP
+691 DIFGEAVAPAADTP
-704 EATAPAAV
+704 PAAV
-712 AAPQYQSHEHRFARA
+712 APPQHQSHEHRFARA
-727 AFDLWATHLRNLS
+727 AFNLWATHLRGLS
-740 RRQHLLEM
+740 RRQHLLDM
-748 LELPAEAISLL
+748 LELPAEAIALL
-759 VKELVICA
+759 VKELVVCA
-767 ERLDLPSK
+767 ERLDLPLQ
-775 LSVALLKRAQS
+775 LSQALLKRAQS

-795 RQVLTTQLLL
+795 RQVLTAQLLL

-812 GHTGQPAEKR
+812 GHTAEPASQR
-822 PLGLLGAKHPLFA
+822 PTGLLGTKQPLFS

-845 PLLAAQADDQSVIFA
+845 PLLAPQADDQSVIFA
-860 NDWISGIAIHTQH
+860 DDWISGIAIHTQN

-887 NEAMGHAI
+887 NEALGRVI
-895 QAFKAR
+895 QAFKTR

>member
-1 MTTLN
+1 MTTLT
-6 TEQTQLARAWTSV
+6 TEQIKLAHEWTSV

-28 WVAEVAQN
+28 WVEDVAEKV
-36 SEEVAA
+36 EEVAA
-42 KAQALNRDLYRARNL
+42 KAVTLNRDLHRARNL

-91 SKGQLLTQ
+91 HKGQLLTQ
-99 FGSHQLDFIKHINPV
+99 FGTQSLDFIKHVNPV

-121 GLVTRFTRRALP
+121 GLVTRFTRRA
-133 SPDPLFPVELRLFRE
+133 DPGKDPQFPVELRLFRE
-148 VEIAIVLANAWF
+148 VEIAIILANAWF

-166 RLNSQITDAQID
+166 RLNSQITDAHID
-178 AVLNRFEAH
+178 ALLQRFEDH
-187 AATPP
+187 TATQPT
-192 SPGVGSEDV
+192 PGVNSDDV

-211 YPSAVRPLGARYWP
+211 YPNAVRPLNARYWQ
-225 RVIKLAPQLSIRE
+225 RVVKLAPRLSVRE
-238 RAQLFSLLWGGVGK
+238 RAQLFSLLWGGINK
-252 MTETYEQLASALH
+252 MTETYEQLATALH
-265 RFSLAETVFAPLSAL
+265 RLGLAETVFAPITAL
-280 VSERDGQMIQTAS
+280 VSQRDGQMVQTNS

-306 GDTPLEVRPA
+306 GDSALEVRPA
-316 IDGTLQP
+316 HEANLGAP
-323 AVSVGK
+323 VSVSR

-347 ANAIVNSVDLLD
+347 ANSIVNSVDLLD

-366 QKLMSIN
+366 QKLMSID
-373 EASEVDSNGV
+373 EASEVDSSGA

-423 EVVSVGPVLKSW
+423 EVVSVGPVLRSW
-435 IDKTQGTS
+435 IDKTQGAS
-443 AQQRDARAS
+443 AQERDGRAS

-459 MCDGFIGSALNGE
+459 MCDGFIGGALNGE

-477 EACDNMLKLTM
+477 ESCDNMLKLTM

-495 DWMKLW
+495 EWMKQW
-501 GSAPFKN
+501 GNTPFKN

-518 TSFLDLASDG
+518 TSFIDLSADG
-528 EEAGFN
+528 EELGFN
-534 ESSRNAL
+534 DSSRVAL
-541 QALHAAFSSSELVK
+541 QALQEAFGNNELVK

-560 PHDAWQAML
+560 PLDAWQAML

-583 APVANIDF
+583 TPVANINF

-596 EEQLEELMVQLLPRL
+596 SEQLEDLMVKLLPRL

-616 AGGQDERAKK
+616 AGGEDERAKK
-626 KVIANLIV
+626 KAIANLIV
-634 KPFATTKHGKYVLGE
+634 RPFATTKHGKYVLGE

-655 IPEDQLRDLYLNG
+655 VPEDQLRDLYLNG
-668 DFDSPASGHIEGA
+668 DFDSPTTEAIEA
-681 QPINETEVEY
+681 APADSAPEVEY
-691 DIFGEAIVQAAQP
+691 DIFGDAV
-704 EATAPAAV
+704 TPAAEAPPVTV
-712 AAPQYQSHEHRFARA
+712 AVPQYQSHEHRFARA
-727 AFDLWATHLRNLS
+727 AFNLWATHLRGLS
-740 RRQHLLEM
+740 RRQHLLDQ
-748 LELPAEAISLL
+748 LELPSDAIALL
-759 VKELVICA
+759 VKELVVCA
-767 ERLDLPSK
+767 ERLDLPLQ
-775 LSVALLKRAQS
+775 LSQALLKRAQS

-795 RQVLTTQLLL
+795 RQVLTAQLLL
-805 NDFAAWF
+805 DDFTAWF
-812 GHTGQPAEKR
+812 GHTAQPASQR
-822 PLGLLGAKHPLFA
+822 PVGLLGAKQPLFS

-845 PLLAAQADDQSVIFA
+845 PLLAPQADDQSVIFA
-860 NDWISGIAIHTQH
+860 DDWISGIAIHTQN

-887 NEAMGHAI
+887 NEALGRVI

>member
-1 MTTLN
+1 MTTLS
-6 TEQTQLARAWTSV
+6 TEQMQLAHAWTSV

-28 WVAEVAQN
+28 WVAEVAEN
-36 SEEVAA
+36 SEEVAT

-91 SKGQLLTQ
+91 GKGQLLTQ
-99 FGSHQLDFIKHINPV
+99 FGPQQLDFIKHINPV

-133 SPDPLFPVELRLFRE
+133 STDPLFPVELRLFRE

-166 RLNSQITDAQID
+166 KLNSQITDAQID
-178 AVLNRFEAH
+178 AVLQRLEES
-187 AATPP
+187 ATDSP
-192 SPGVGSEDV
+192 SPGVGSDDV
-201 VLLWDYLEHN
+201 VLLWDYLENN
-211 YPSAVRPLGARYWP
+211 YPNAVRPLSARYWP
-225 RVIKLAPQLSIRE
+225 QVIKLAPRLSIRE

-252 MTETYEQLASALH
+252 MTETYEQLATALH
-265 RFSLAETVFAPLSAL
+265 RLGLAETVFAPLSSL
-280 VSERDGQMIQTAS
+280 ISERDGQMIQTNS

-306 GDTPLEVRPA
+306 GDSPLEIRPF
-316 IDGTLQP
+316 IDGSLRP
-323 AVSVGK
+323 AVSVGR

-366 QKLMSIN
+366 QKLMSID
-373 EASEVDSNGV
+373 EASEVDSNGA

-414 MCTSSFKQS
+414 MCTSTFKQS

-459 MCDGFIGSALNGE
+459 MCDGFIGGALNGE

-495 DWMKLW
+495 EWMKQW
-501 GSAPFKN
+501 GSTPFRN

-518 TSFLDLASDG
+518 TTFLDLESSG
-528 EEAGFN
+528 EELRFN
-534 ESSRNAL
+534 ESYGDAL
-541 QALHAAFSSSELVK
+541 QALQTAFSSSELVK
-555 RHVAE
+555 RHVAD
-560 PHDAWQAML
+560 PQDAWQAML
-569 KLNDGGMSRFSNAF
+569 KLNDGGMSRFSSAF
-583 APVANIDF
+583 TPVANIDF

-611 EEYYE
+611 EQYYE
-616 AGGQDERAKK
+616 AGGEDERAKK

-655 IPEDQLRDLYLNG
+655 IPEDQLRDLYLSG
-668 DFDSPASGHIEGA
+668 DFDSPSSESSEAVQNVSEPEI
-681 QPINETEVEY
+681 EY
-691 DIFGEAIVQAAQP
+691 DIFGEAIVQAAQL
-704 EATAPAAV
+704 EATTPAAA

-740 RRQHLLEM
+740 RRQHLLEL
-748 LELPAEAISLL
+748 LELPAEAIALL

-767 ERLDLPSK
+767 ERLELPTQ
-775 LSVALLKRAQS
+775 LSAALLKRAQS

-795 RQVLTTQLLL
+795 RQVLT
-805 NDFAAWF
+805 
-812 GHTGQPAEKR
+812 
-822 PLGLLGAKHPLFA
+822 
-835 FYQKEMPGRF
+835 
-845 PLLAAQADDQSVIFA
+845 
-860 NDWISGIAIHTQH
+860 
-873 NVGHRKGKEITPEQ
+873 
-887 NEAMGHAI
+887 
-895 QAFKAR
+895 

>member
-1 MTTLN
+1 MTTL
-6 TEQTQLARAWTSV
+6 TSGQIQLAHAWKSV
-19 HKGAGLALD
+19 HKGAGMALD
-28 WVAEVAQN
+28 WVEEVAGKV
-36 SEEVAA
+36 EEVAA
-42 KAQALNRDLYRARNL
+42 KAVPLNRDLHRARNL

-99 FGSHQLDFIKHINPV
+99 FGTQSLDFIKHVNPV

-121 GLVTRFTRRALP
+121 GLVTRFTRRAEP
-133 SPDPLFPVELRLFRE
+133 GKDPQFPVELRLFRE
-148 VEIAIVLANAWF
+148 VEIAIILANAWF

-166 RLNSQITDAQID
+166 RLNSQITDAHID
-178 AVLNRFEAH
+178 TLLQRFEDH
-187 AATPP
+187 AASEPT
-192 SPGVGSEDV
+192 PGVNSDDV

-211 YPSAVRPLGARYWP
+211 YPNAVRPLNARYWP
-225 RVIKLAPQLSIRE
+225 RVVKLAPRLSVRE
-238 RAQLFSLLWGGVGK
+238 RAQLFSLLWGGINK
-252 MTETYEQLASALH
+252 MTETYEQLTVALH
-265 RFSLAETVFAPLSAL
+265 RLGLAETVFAPITAL
-280 VSERDGQMIQTAS
+280 VSERDGQMIQTNS

-306 GDTPLEVRPA
+306 GDSALEVRPSHEGNLRA
-316 IDGTLQP
+316 P
-323 AVSVGK
+323 VSVSR

-366 QKLMSIN
+366 QKLMSID
-373 EASEVDSNGV
+373 EASEVDSSGA

-435 IDKTQGTS
+435 IDKTQGTT
-443 AQQRDARAS
+443 AQQRDGRAS

-459 MCDGFIGSALNGE
+459 MCDGFIGGALNGE

-477 EACDNMLKLTM
+477 ESCDNMLKLTM

-495 DWMKLW
+495 EWMKQW
-501 GSAPFKN
+501 GNTPFKN

-518 TSFLDLASDG
+518 TSFIDLATSG
-528 EEAGFN
+528 EELGFN
-534 ESSRNAL
+534 ESSRAAL
-541 QALHAAFSSSELVK
+541 QALQEAFSNNELVK

-560 PHDAWQAML
+560 PLDAWQAML
-569 KLNDGGMSRFSNAF
+569 KINDGGMSRFSTAF
-583 APVANIDF
+583 TPVADINF

-596 EEQLEELMVQLLPRL
+596 EEQLDDLMVKLLPRL

-616 AGGQDERAKK
+616 AGGEDERAKK
-626 KVIANLIV
+626 KAIANLIAR
-634 KPFATTKHGKYVLGE
+634 PFATTKHGKYVLGE

-655 IPEDQLRDLYLNG
+655 VPEDQLRDLYLNG
-668 DFDSPASGHIEGA
+668 DFDSPAT
-681 QPINETEVEY
+681 ETTEAAPANNAPEVEY
-691 DIFGEAIVQAAQP
+691 DIFGDAVTPAPAP
-704 EATAPAAV
+704 EAPPAAV
-712 AAPQYQSHEHRFARA
+712 AAPQYQSHEHLFARA
-727 AFDLWATHLRNLS
+727 AFNLWATHLRGLS
-740 RRQHLLEM
+740 RRQHLLDL
-748 LELPAEAISLL
+748 LELPSDAIALL
-759 VKELVICA
+759 VKELVVCA
-767 ERLDLPSK
+767 ERLDLPLQ
-775 LSVALLKRAQS
+775 LSQALLKRAQS

-795 RQVLTTQLLL
+795 RQVLTAQLLL
-805 NDFAAWF
+805 NDFSAWF
-812 GHTGQPAEKR
+812 GHTAQPASQR
-822 PLGLLGAKHPLFA
+822 PAGLLGAKQPLFS

-845 PLLAAQADDQSVIFA
+845 PLLAPQADDQSVIFA
-860 NDWISGIAIHTQH
+860 DDWISGIAIHTH
-873 NVGHRKGKEITPEQ
+873 NNVGHRKGKEITPEQ
-887 NEAMGHAI
+887 NEALGRVI

>member
-1 MTTLN
+1 MTTLT
-6 TEQTQLARAWTSV
+6 TEQIKLAHEWTSV

-28 WVAEVAQN
+28 WVEDVAEKV
-36 SEEVAA
+36 EEVAA
-42 KAQALNRDLYRARNL
+42 KAVTLNRDLHRARNL

-91 SKGQLLTQ
+91 HKGQLLTQ
-99 FGSHQLDFIKHINPV
+99 FGTQSLDFIKHVNPV

-121 GLVTRFTRRALP
+121 GLVTRFTRRA
-133 SPDPLFPVELRLFRE
+133 DPGKDPQFPVELRLFRE
-148 VEIAIVLANAWF
+148 VEIAIILANAWF

-166 RLNSQITDAQID
+166 RLNSQITDAHID
-178 AVLNRFEAH
+178 ALLQRFEDH
-187 AATPP
+187 TATQPT
-192 SPGVGSEDV
+192 PGVNSDDV

-211 YPSAVRPLGARYWP
+211 YPNAVRPLNARYWQ
-225 RVIKLAPQLSIRE
+225 RVVKLAPRLSVRE
-238 RAQLFSLLWGGVGK
+238 RAQLFSLLWGGINK
-252 MTETYEQLASALH
+252 MTETYEQLATALH
-265 RFSLAETVFAPLSAL
+265 RLGLAETVFAPITAL
-280 VSERDGQMIQTAS
+280 VSQRDGQMVQTNS

-306 GDTPLEVRPA
+306 GDSALEVRPA
-316 IDGTLQP
+316 HEANLGTP
-323 AVSVGK
+323 VSVSR

-347 ANAIVNSVDLLD
+347 ANSIVNSVDLLD

-366 QKLMSIN
+366 QKLMSID
-373 EASEVDSNGV
+373 EASEVDSSGA

-423 EVVSVGPVLKSW
+423 EVVSVGPVLRSW
-435 IDKTQGTS
+435 IDKTQGAS
-443 AQQRDARAS
+443 AQERDGRAS

-459 MCDGFIGSALNGE
+459 MCDGFIGGALNGE

-477 EACDNMLKLTM
+477 ESCDNMLKLTM

-495 DWMKLW
+495 EWMKQW
-501 GSAPFKN
+501 GNTPFKN

-518 TSFLDLASDG
+518 TSFIDLSADG
-528 EEAGFN
+528 EELGFN
-534 ESSRNAL
+534 DSSRVAL
-541 QALHAAFSSSELVK
+541 QALQEAFGNNELVK

-560 PHDAWQAML
+560 PLDAWQAML

-583 APVANIDF
+583 TPVANINF

-596 EEQLEELMVQLLPRL
+596 SEQLEDLMVKLLPRL

-616 AGGQDERAKK
+616 AGGEDERAKK
-626 KVIANLIV
+626 KAIANLIV
-634 KPFATTKHGKYVLGE
+634 RPFATTKHGKYVLGE

-655 IPEDQLRDLYLNG
+655 VPEDQLRDLYLNG
-668 DFDSPASGHIEGA
+668 DFDSPTTEAIEA
-681 QPINETEVEY
+681 APADSAPEVEY
-691 DIFGEAIVQAAQP
+691 DIFGDAV
-704 EATAPAAV
+704 TPAAEAPPVTV
-712 AAPQYQSHEHRFARA
+712 AVPQYQSHEHRFARA
-727 AFDLWATHLRNLS
+727 AFNLWATHLRGLS
-740 RRQHLLEM
+740 RRQHLLDQ
-748 LELPAEAISLL
+748 LELPSDAIALL
-759 VKELVICA
+759 VKELVVCA
-767 ERLDLPSK
+767 ERLDLPLQ
-775 LSVALLKRAQS
+775 LSQALLKRAQS

-795 RQVLTTQLLL
+795 RQVLTAQLLL
-805 NDFAAWF
+805 DDFTAWF
-812 GHTGQPAEKR
+812 GHTAQPASQR
-822 PLGLLGAKHPLFA
+822 PTGLLGAKQPLFS

-845 PLLAAQADDQSVIFA
+845 PLLAPQADDQSVIFA
-860 NDWISGIAIHTQH
+860 DDWISGIAIHTQN

-887 NEAMGHAI
+887 NEALGRVI

>member
-1 MTTLN
+1 MTTLT
-6 TEQTQLARAWTSV
+6 TEQIKLAHEWTSV

-28 WVAEVAQN
+28 WVEDVAEKV
-36 SEEVAA
+36 EEVAA
-42 KAQALNRDLYRARNL
+42 KAVTLNRDLHRARNL

-91 SKGQLLTQ
+91 HKGQLLTQ
-99 FGSHQLDFIKHINPV
+99 FGTQSLDFIKHVNPV

-121 GLVTRFTRRALP
+121 GLVTRFTRRA
-133 SPDPLFPVELRLFRE
+133 DPGKDPQFPVELRLFRE
-148 VEIAIVLANAWF
+148 VEIAIILANAWF

-166 RLNSQITDAQID
+166 RLNSQITDAHID
-178 AVLNRFEAH
+178 ALLQRFEDH
-187 AATPP
+187 TATQPT
-192 SPGVGSEDV
+192 PGVNSDDV

-211 YPSAVRPLGARYWP
+211 YPNAVRPLNARYWQ
-225 RVIKLAPQLSIRE
+225 RVVKLAPRLSVRE
-238 RAQLFSLLWGGVGK
+238 RAQLFSLLWGGINK
-252 MTETYEQLASALH
+252 MTETYEQLATALH
-265 RFSLAETVFAPLSAL
+265 RLGLAETVFAPITAL
-280 VSERDGQMIQTAS
+280 VSQRDGQMVQTNS

-306 GDTPLEVRPA
+306 GDSALEVRPA
-316 IDGTLQP
+316 HEANLGTP
-323 AVSVGK
+323 VSVSR

-347 ANAIVNSVDLLD
+347 ANSIVNSVDLLD

-366 QKLMSIN
+366 QKLMSID
-373 EASEVDSNGV
+373 EASEVDSSGA

-423 EVVSVGPVLKSW
+423 EVVSVGPVLRSW
-435 IDKTQGTS
+435 IDKTQGAS
-443 AQQRDARAS
+443 AQERDGRAS

-459 MCDGFIGSALNGE
+459 MCDGFIGGALNGE

-477 EACDNMLKLTM
+477 ESCDNMLKLTM

-495 DWMKLW
+495 EWMKQW
-501 GSAPFKN
+501 GNTPFKN

-518 TSFLDLASDG
+518 TSFIDLSADG
-528 EEAGFN
+528 EELGFN
-534 ESSRNAL
+534 DSSRVAL
-541 QALHAAFSSSELVK
+541 QALQEAFGNNELVK

-560 PHDAWQAML
+560 PLDAWQAML

-583 APVANIDF
+583 TPVANINF

-596 EEQLEELMVQLLPRL
+596 SEQLEDLMVKLLPRL

-616 AGGQDERAKK
+616 AGGEDERAKK
-626 KVIANLIV
+626 KAIANLIV
-634 KPFATTKHGKYVLGE
+634 RPFATTKHGKYVLGE

-655 IPEDQLRDLYLNG
+655 VPEDQLRDLYLNG
-668 DFDSPASGHIEGA
+668 DFDSPTTEAIEA
-681 QPINETEVEY
+681 APADSAPEVEY
-691 DIFGEAIVQAAQP
+691 DIFGDAV
-704 EATAPAAV
+704 TPAAEAPPVTV
-712 AAPQYQSHEHRFARA
+712 AVPQYQSHEHRFARA
-727 AFDLWATHLRNLS
+727 AFNLWATHLRGLS
-740 RRQHLLEM
+740 RRQHLLDQ
-748 LELPAEAISLL
+748 LELPSDAIALL
-759 VKELVICA
+759 VKELVVCA
-767 ERLDLPSK
+767 ERLDLPLQ
-775 LSVALLKRAQS
+775 LSQALLKRAQS

-795 RQVLTTQLLL
+795 RQVLTAQLLL
-805 NDFAAWF
+805 DDFTAWF
-812 GHTGQPAEKR
+812 GHTAQPASQR
-822 PLGLLGAKHPLFA
+822 PVGLLGAKQPLFS

-845 PLLAAQADDQSVIFA
+845 PLLAPQADDQSVIFA
-860 NDWISGIAIHTQH
+860 DDWISGIAIHTQN

-887 NEAMGHAI
+887 NEALGRVI

>member
-1 MTTLN
+1 MTTLT
-6 TEQTQLARAWTSV
+6 TEQIKLAHEWTSV

-28 WVAEVAQN
+28 WVEDVAEKV
-36 SEEVAA
+36 EEVAA
-42 KAQALNRDLYRARNL
+42 KAVTLNRDLHRARNL

-91 SKGQLLTQ
+91 HKGQLLTQ
-99 FGSHQLDFIKHINPV
+99 FGTQSLDFIKHVNPV

-121 GLVTRFTRRALP
+121 GLVTRFTRRA
-133 SPDPLFPVELRLFRE
+133 DPGKDPQFPVELRLFRE
-148 VEIAIVLANAWF
+148 VEIAIILANAWF

-166 RLNSQITDAQID
+166 RLNSQITDAHID
-178 AVLNRFEAH
+178 ALLQRFEDH
-187 AATPP
+187 TATQPT
-192 SPGVGSEDV
+192 PGVTSDDV

-211 YPSAVRPLGARYWP
+211 YPNAVRPLNARYWQ
-225 RVIKLAPQLSIRE
+225 RVVKLAPRLSVRE
-238 RAQLFSLLWGGVGK
+238 RAQLFSLLWGGINK
-252 MTETYEQLASALH
+252 MTETYEQLATALH
-265 RFSLAETVFAPLSAL
+265 RLGLAETVFAPITAL
-280 VSERDGQMIQTAS
+280 VSQRDGQMVQTNS

-306 GDTPLEVRPA
+306 GDSALEVRPA
-316 IDGTLQP
+316 HEANLGTP
-323 AVSVGK
+323 VSVSR

-347 ANAIVNSVDLLD
+347 ANSIVNSVDLLD

-366 QKLMSIN
+366 QKLMSID
-373 EASEVDSNGV
+373 EASEVDSSGA

-423 EVVSVGPVLKSW
+423 EVVSVGPVLRSW
-435 IDKTQGTS
+435 IDKTQGAS
-443 AQQRDARAS
+443 AQERDGRAS

-459 MCDGFIGSALNGE
+459 MCDGFIGGALNGE

-477 EACDNMLKLTM
+477 ESCDNMLKLTM

-495 DWMKLW
+495 EWMKQW
-501 GSAPFKN
+501 GNTPFKN

-518 TSFLDLASDG
+518 TSFIDLSADG
-528 EEAGFN
+528 EELGFN
-534 ESSRNAL
+534 DSSRVAL
-541 QALHAAFSSSELVK
+541 QALQEAFGNNELVK

-560 PHDAWQAML
+560 PLDAWQAML

-583 APVANIDF
+583 TPVANINF

-596 EEQLEELMVQLLPRL
+596 SEQLEDLMVKLLPRL

-616 AGGQDERAKK
+616 AGGEDERAKK
-626 KVIANLIV
+626 KAIANLIV
-634 KPFATTKHGKYVLGE
+634 RPFATTKHGKYVLGE

-655 IPEDQLRDLYLNG
+655 VPEDQLRDLYLNG
-668 DFDSPASGHIEGA
+668 DFDSPTTEAIEA
-681 QPINETEVEY
+681 APADSAPEVEY
-691 DIFGEAIVQAAQP
+691 DIFGDAV
-704 EATAPAAV
+704 TPAAEAPPVTV
-712 AAPQYQSHEHRFARA
+712 AVPQYQSHEHRFARA
-727 AFDLWATHLRNLS
+727 AFNLWATHLRGLS
-740 RRQHLLEM
+740 RRQHLLDQ
-748 LELPAEAISLL
+748 LELPSDAIALL
-759 VKELVICA
+759 VKELVVCA
-767 ERLDLPSK
+767 ERLDLPLQ
-775 LSVALLKRAQS
+775 LSQALLMRAQS

-795 RQVLTTQLLL
+795 RQVLTAQLLL
-805 NDFAAWF
+805 DDFTAWF
-812 GHTGQPAEKR
+812 GHTAQPASQR
-822 PLGLLGAKHPLFA
+822 PVGLLGAKQPLFS

-845 PLLAAQADDQSVIFA
+845 PLLAPQADDQSVIFA
-860 NDWISGIAIHTQH
+860 DDWISGIAIHTQN

-887 NEAMGHAI
+887 NEALGRVI

>member
-1 MTTLN
+1 MTTLT
-6 TEQTQLARAWTSV
+6 TEQIKLAHEWTSV

-28 WVAEVAQN
+28 WVEDVAEKV
-36 SEEVAA
+36 EEVAA
-42 KAQALNRDLYRARNL
+42 KAVTLNRDLHRARNL

-91 SKGQLLTQ
+91 HKGQLLTQ
-99 FGSHQLDFIKHINPV
+99 FGTQSLDFIKHVNPV

-121 GLVTRFTRRALP
+121 GLVTRFTRRA
-133 SPDPLFPVELRLFRE
+133 DPGKDPQFPVELRLFRE
-148 VEIAIVLANAWF
+148 VEIAIILANAWF

-166 RLNSQITDAQID
+166 RLNSQITDAHID
-178 AVLNRFEAH
+178 ALLQRFEDH
-187 AATPP
+187 TATQPT
-192 SPGVGSEDV
+192 PGVNSDDV

-211 YPSAVRPLGARYWP
+211 YPNAVRPLNARYWQ
-225 RVIKLAPQLSIRE
+225 RVVKLAPRLSVRE
-238 RAQLFSLLWGGVGK
+238 RAQLFSLLWGGINK
-252 MTETYEQLASALH
+252 MTETYEQLATALH
-265 RFSLAETVFAPLSAL
+265 RLGLAETVFAPITAL
-280 VSERDGQMIQTAS
+280 VSQRDGQMVQTNS

-306 GDTPLEVRPA
+306 GDSALEVRPA
-316 IDGTLQP
+316 HEANLGTP
-323 AVSVGK
+323 VSVSR

-347 ANAIVNSVDLLD
+347 ANSIVNSVDLLD

-366 QKLMSIN
+366 QKLMSID
-373 EASEVDSNGV
+373 EASEVDSSGA

-423 EVVSVGPVLKSW
+423 EVVSVGPVLRSW
-435 IDKTQGTS
+435 IDKTQGAS
-443 AQQRDARAS
+443 AQERDGRAS

-459 MCDGFIGSALNGE
+459 MCDGFIGGALNGE

-477 EACDNMLKLTM
+477 ESCDNMLKLTM

-495 DWMKLW
+495 EWMKQW
-501 GSAPFKN
+501 GNTPFKN

-518 TSFLDLASDG
+518 TSFIDLSADG
-528 EEAGFN
+528 EELGFN
-534 ESSRNAL
+534 DSSRVAL
-541 QALHAAFSSSELVK
+541 QALQEAFGNNELVK

-560 PHDAWQAML
+560 PLDAWQAML

-583 APVANIDF
+583 TPVANINF

-596 EEQLEELMVQLLPRL
+596 SEQLEDLMVKLLPRL

-616 AGGQDERAKK
+616 AGGEDERAKK
-626 KVIANLIV
+626 KAIANLIV
-634 KPFATTKHGKYVLGE
+634 RPFATTKHGKYVLGE

-655 IPEDQLRDLYLNG
+655 VPEDQLRDLYLNG
-668 DFDSPASGHIEGA
+668 DFDSPATDATEADPADSA
-681 QPINETEVEY
+681 AEVEY
-691 DIFGEAIVQAAQP
+691 DIFGDAVTAAAEAPPVAM
-704 EATAPAAV
+704 AV
-712 AAPQYQSHEHRFARA
+712 PQYQSHEHRFARA
-727 AFDLWATHLRNLS
+727 AFNLWATHLRGLS
-740 RRQHLLEM
+740 RRQHLLDQ
-748 LELPAEAISLL
+748 LELPSDAIALL
-759 VKELVICA
+759 VKELVVCA
-767 ERLDLPSK
+767 ERLDLPLQ
-775 LSVALLKRAQS
+775 LSQALLKRAQS

-795 RQVLTTQLLL
+795 RQVLTAQLLL
-805 NDFAAWF
+805 DDFTAWF
-812 GHTGQPAEKR
+812 GHTAQPASQR
-822 PLGLLGAKHPLFA
+822 PTGLLGAKQPLFS

-845 PLLAAQADDQSVIFA
+845 PLLAPQADDQSVIFA
-860 NDWISGIAIHTQH
+860 DDWISGIAIHTQN

-887 NEAMGHAI
+887 NEALGRVI